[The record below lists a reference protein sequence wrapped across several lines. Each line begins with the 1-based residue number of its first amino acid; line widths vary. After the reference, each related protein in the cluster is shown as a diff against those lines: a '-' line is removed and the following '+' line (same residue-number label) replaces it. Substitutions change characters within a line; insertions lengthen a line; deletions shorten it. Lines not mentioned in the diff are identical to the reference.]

1 MNQRNKRSSDRKA
14 TMATG
19 GHIVHH
25 ARGEEP
31 EIRIQKATGDVKPS
45 GLAKASPFFK
55 PIEAGLEKPQ
65 STEEE
70 KKVIASATEKILE
83 KEKKSEAKWCLPP
96 FLEPSATQT

>member
-25 ARGEEP
+25 TRDEEP
-31 EIRIQKATGDVKPS
+31 EIRVQKATGDVKPS

-55 PIEAGLEKPQ
+55 PVEAGLEKPK
-65 STEEE
+65 TVEDE
-70 KKVIASATEKILE
+70 KKVIASATEKVLE
-83 KEKKSEAKWCLPP
+83 KEKKPEDKK
-96 FLEPSATQT
+96 